1 MGGDPTHVGCLM
13 TLSMTDLCFSNSL
26 IPVTTSLSMGWG
38 VPMAGVESLSR
49 PWILF
54 PEPQTNKTL
63 VLLYPSFVLR
73 LPSNE

>member
-38 VPMAGVESLSR
+38 VLWGWRACLGPGFYSQNLK
-49 PWILF
+49 
-54 PEPQTNKTL
+54 QTK
-63 VLLYPSFVLR
+63 P
-73 LPSNE
+73 